1 MNNSKSKINNSSPNG
16 LAASVKIVRDL
27 KSILDEPIE
36 GVFCE
41 FLNESNVFEWRIYF
55 EGPEGTPYQGGIF
68 EARMT
73 FPQDYP
79 MSPPSLTIMSEF
91 WHPNVYKDGRVCIS
105 ILHSPGNDPM
115 SGELPEER
123 WMPTQTVGTIML
135 SFQSMLSDP
144 NIASPANI
152 DASIMWR
159 DKKPDYLEKTAKL
172 VQNANQR
179 VPTHVIIP
187 HPDTDPIQRGKRL
200 EKMKRINELNSF
212 SLANM
217 EDSDDMGSEDL
228 GDSDDEISTEDES
241 NVKIDLVDCPVCKAS
256 MIPGNKGFAVCTT
269 CPIQHKDKKF
279 NCGRK
284 CYVLDCGEI
293 RPSGTCDNQIKSENG
308 WKCNRNTHKDDKNAE
323 ENFLETMM

>member
-1 MNNSKSKINNSSPNG
+1 MNNSKSKLNNSSPTG

-55 EGPEGTPYQGGIF
+55 EGPEASPFQGGIF
-68 EARMT
+68 EARMN

-123 WMPTQTVGTIML
+123 WMPTQTVATIML

-144 NIASPANI
+144 NISSPANI

-159 DKKPDYLEKTAKL
+159 DRKQEFFEKTSKL
-172 VQNANQR
+172 IQLANQR
-179 VPTHVIIP
+179 VPQHVVIP
-187 HPDTDPIQRGKRL
+187 HPDTDPIQREKRL
-200 EKMKRINELNSF
+200 EKMKRMDELNSF
-212 SLANM
+212 SLTNM
-217 EDSDDMGSEDL
+217 EESDDMSSEDL
-228 GDSDDEISTEDES
+228 GSSDDHDISEEDDVKS
-241 NVKIDLVDCPVCKAS
+241 NINVDIVDCPVCKAS
-256 MIPGNKGFAVCTT
+256 MVPGNKGLVSCST
-269 CPIQHKDKKF
+269 CPIQYKEKKILVW
-279 NCGRK
+279 K
-284 CYVLDCGEI
+284 KVLCI
-293 RPSGTCDNQIKSENG
+293 RL
-308 WKCNRNTHKDDKNAE
+308 W
-323 ENFLETMM
+323 